1 MKKVKIIRTL
11 MLAFMMAVFIMPSI
25 VFAAEDVERTDK
37 PEVNGI
43 EWSTEGE
50 DVEEDRLNA
59 DNHWE
64 AEEEQDIL
72 YKVTTTVKEDSE
84 EQDIEKQPAVVNV
97 HRTVDISNIILW
109 MVIMIVTIGI
119 IIVSKRKIR
128 K

>member
-1 MKKVKIIRTL
+1 